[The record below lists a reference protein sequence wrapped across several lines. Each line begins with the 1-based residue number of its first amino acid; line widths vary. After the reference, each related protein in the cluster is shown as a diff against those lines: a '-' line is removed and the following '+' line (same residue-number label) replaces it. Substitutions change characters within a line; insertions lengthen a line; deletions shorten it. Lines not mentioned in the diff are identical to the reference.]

1 MGTIDPE
8 IRKNIDETLL
18 KIENDY
24 NVEIIFAVESGS
36 RAWGFES
43 ADSDYDV
50 RFVYRHKPNW
60 YFNVL
65 PKRDVIELPIVG
77 IDDYSGWDI
86 RKALFLL
93 NKSNP
98 VLFEWLRSPIVYR
111 EKVRETNLIRLAAQ
125 EYFSPVSSIFHYLHM
140 ATGNYREYLQGSQV
154 KIKKYF
160 YVLRPLLACMWI
172 ENTNTSPPMEFDH
185 LLEAAK
191 TSPDFK
197 EEVKK
202 LLSRK
207 KASQELG
214 LESAIPVIND
224 FIKEKIDYFQTKT
237 SSFDPAAKPN
247 AEYLNELLWK
257 IVWLENQRLH

>member
-1 MGTIDPE
+1 MGMIDPE
-8 IRKNIDETLL
+8 IRKNIDKTLDR
-18 KIENDY
+18 IEVEYD
-24 NVEIIFAVESGS
+24 VEILFAVESGS

-43 ADSDYDV
+43 PDSDYDV

-86 RKALFLL
+86 RKALFLI

-98 VLFEWLRSPIVYR
+98 VLLEWLRSPIVYKVKESETELLR
-111 EKVRETNLIRLAAQ
+111 EAARH
-125 EYFSPVSSIFHYLHM
+125 YFSPVSAIYHYLHM
-140 ATGNYREYLQGSQV
+140 ATGNNRDYLQGSQV

-172 ENTNTSPPMEFDH
+172 ESRNDSPPMEFEV
-185 LLEAAK
+185 LLSAA
-191 TSPDFK
+191 TASAEFK
-197 EEVKK
+197 DEVLK

-207 KASQELG
+207 KAAEELG
-214 LESAIPVIND
+214 LKPAIPSINK
-224 FIKEKIDYFQTKT
+224 FIKEKISYFEEHTR
-237 SSFDPAAKPN
+237 SFDPAAKPD
-247 AEYLNELLWK
+247 AEYLNDLLWK
-257 IVWLENQRLH
+257 IAGPRV